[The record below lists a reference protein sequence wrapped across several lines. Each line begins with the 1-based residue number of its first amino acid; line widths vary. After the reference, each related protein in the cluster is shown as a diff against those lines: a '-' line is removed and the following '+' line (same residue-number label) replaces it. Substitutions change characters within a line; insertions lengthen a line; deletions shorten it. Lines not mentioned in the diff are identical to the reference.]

1 MEKRIPYVL
10 LVRVLELAAAGRV
23 RATMTA
29 FTDADRLGF
38 GRPAMIDIILR
49 LEKVD
54 FYKSMTTYGDHTIWQ
69 DVYRPMSDVGRLS
82 IKLTVADDVLIVS
95 FKEM

>member
-1 MEKRIPYVL
+1 MEKRIPHVP

-54 FYKSMTTYGDHTIWQ
+54 FYKSTTTYGDHTIWH
-69 DVYRPMSDVGRLS
+69 DVYRPMSDVGRLY